1 MNPRRFIPV
10 LILIALVIGGW
21 TYYQQLPT
29 KAAPVVFTASGTIE
43 ATQIHLSALQGGRV
57 TTIKAKEGDT
67 VKAGE
72 ILVTVY
78 AAPSGATS
86 AASAIKDVILS
97 PIDGVVLYRSVELGE
112 VAVPGAPMFTIADL
126 SRLTLTVYVPEDRY
140 GQMALG
146 QTYPVTV
153 DSFPEFYFKGTVS
166 HIADQPEFTP
176 RNVQTIDSRKN
187 TVYAIRLD
195 LEPTGGKLKPGMP
208 ADVNLQAS
216 K

>member
-1 MNPRRFIPV
+1 MNPRRIIPV
-10 LILIALVIGGW
+10 LIIIALGIGGW

-29 KAAPVVFTASGTIE
+29 KVAPVVFTASGTIE
-43 ATQIHLSALQGGRV
+43 ATEIHLSALQGGRV
-57 TTIKAKEGDT
+57 TNISAKEGDQ

-72 ILVTVY
+72 VLVTVY
-78 AAPSGATS
+78 AATGGA
-86 AASAIKDVILS
+86 AAMKDLVRS

-146 QTYPVTV
+146 QTYPVMV

-176 RNVQTIDSRKN
+176 RNVQTVDSRKN

-208 ADVNLQAS
+208 ADVTLQAI